1 MSLADLGQQPG
12 DRETPESRLESLIT
26 RMRAGDRE
34 AAAIFI
40 VTYGSRIRRR
50 IRGKL
55 GPSMRRLFDSQ
66 EILSTLGR
74 RLDTYVREHR
84 LEATEEGQLWTL
96 VFRMAENAMVDKAR
110 VYQRLQTVEGS
121 DSPFAHDLLRRMR
134 LEDADREDGAE
145 ALVDQALSALPD
157 EEDRQVLSLWL
168 NGFQLQEIATHLE
181 VSSDA
186 ARKRW
191 ERIKDTLRS
200 VLSCNRAD

>member
-1 MSLADLGQQPG
+1 MSLVDPGHQPG
-12 DRETPESRLESLIT
+12 DGSTSVNSLESLLT
-26 RMRAGDRE
+26 RMRDGDRE
-34 AAAIFI
+34 AAATFI
-40 VTYGSRIRRR
+40 MTYGSRIRRR

-96 VFRMAENAMVDKAR
+96 VFRMAEHAMVDKAR

-121 DSPFAHDLLRRMR
+121 DSPFAQELLRRMR
-134 LEDADREDGAE
+134 REDADREDGAE
-145 ALVDQALSALPD
+145 ALVDQALNALPD
-157 EEDRQVLSLWL
+157 QKDRQVLSLWL
-168 NGFQLQEIATHLE
+168 NGIQLQEIAAHLE